1 MKWVGIIKSNKDVVC
16 EEVFDKVLAVQAKHQ
31 LYQAYLLLD
40 MFKVEILKL
49 ELRIKFLKRKK
60 PFSFQK
66 KKLDIYNDDLNEL
79 QDKIQH
85 YKIKVDDQNKLI
97 DELKTF
103 FKELTGFD
111 YVYDVSLY

>member
-1 MKWVGIIKSNKDVVC
+1 
-16 EEVFDKVLAVQAKHQ
+16 
-31 LYQAYLLLD
+31 

-111 YVYDVSLY
+111 YVYDVSLYQIKIASVQVQ